1 MEATIRKKIIM
12 LVEDD
17 PRQIEYISGFLR
29 QNGFDVL
36 TFEDPVKALQA
47 VQRENVIDLVIT
59 DLRMPRLDGL
69 QFTELLRKVCPDVPV
84 IVVTADPSV
93 EAFFKA
99 FGLGIYDFINKP
111 VKESDV
117 IRTVNAF
124 INKSA
129 GCPPQA

>member
-1 MEATIRKKIIM
+1 M

-69 QFTELLRKVCPDVPV
+69 QS
-84 IVVTADPSV
+84 PS
-93 EAFFKA
+93 
-99 FGLGIYDFINKP
+99 
-111 VKESDV
+111 
-117 IRTVNAF
+117 
-124 INKSA
+124 
-129 GCPPQA
+129 C